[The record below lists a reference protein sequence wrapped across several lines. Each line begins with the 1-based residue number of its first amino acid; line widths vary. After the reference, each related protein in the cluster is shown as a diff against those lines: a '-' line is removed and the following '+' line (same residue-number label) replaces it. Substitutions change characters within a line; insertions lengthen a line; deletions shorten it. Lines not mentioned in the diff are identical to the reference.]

1 MSNTTKL
8 EDDVQDMPTIV
19 SRIFACTL
27 GVRKEDMSPNEHCL
41 SMSCAE
47 DDWGSSHSPGRCA
60 SLGGNCLFLH
70 RSGHRI

>member
-19 SRIFACTL
+19 SRRVACPL
-27 GVRKEDMSPNEHCL
+27 GVGKEDMSPNEHCL
-41 SMSCAE
+41 SMPCAE
-47 DDWGSSHSPGRCA
+47 TDSGSPHSPGRHA
-60 SLGGNCLFLH
+60 NLSGNCLFLH